1 MAKHIITL
9 KYDTTNGFTP
19 EEDLR
24 VHKGDTISFELKTT
38 PTNLNA
44 KFEITMDDP
53 SFFNPQ
59 KVITDNTP
67 IEVIVALQKRTTYQC
82 NFIGADG
89 KPLPK
94 QAGGGGVR
102 P

>member
-1 MAKHIITL
+1 MAKHLITL

-44 KFEITMDDP
+44 KFEITMDK
-53 SFFNPQ
+53 SFFNPNR
-59 KVITDNTP
+59 VTDNTE
-67 IEVIVALQKRTTYQC
+67 IEVIVGLPERTTYQC